1 MHFSNC
7 QVLRAKW
14 RNGLNAAKHREM
26 TNHKKNFIVAT
37 GASSGF
43 GALAARAL
51 AVLLRAQQGSVGIL
65 PAPRC
70 TSKPHSGV

>member
-26 TNHKKNFIVAT
+26 TNHKKNFIVVT

-51 AVLLRAQQGSVGIL
+51 AVLLRAQQG
-65 PAPRC
+65 RC
-70 TSKPHSGV
+70 HVPTANSTRCKLSAL